1 MRIGELAEAAGVSV
15 RALRYYEEKGLLS
28 SVRNAGGQRT
38 YVAAD
43 VERVRFLQSL
53 YAVGM
58 PSKAI
63 AEVLPCLDHPS
74 AEHSDQAWGLVA
86 KQRDR
91 IASDIDE
98 LTRTRDAL
106 DNLLKEHEKSRV
118 NSPGDRTI

>member
-15 RALRYYEEKGLLS
+15 RALRYYEEKGLLTS
-28 SVRNAGGQRT
+28 ERNTGGQRT

-43 VERVRFLQSL
+43 VERVRFLQAL

-74 AEHSDQAWGLVA
+74 AEHSDHAWGLMA

-91 IASDIDE
+91 IAGDIEE
-98 LTRTRDAL
+98 LSRTRDQL
-106 DNLLKEHEKSRV
+106 DRLIEERDKSRLTAL
-118 NSPGDRTI
+118 SR